1 MTSFRTTWGRAAGAA
16 LLAGAMVTGC
26 DWLNVD
32 QRDPNRVP
40 SATLDQLFLAT
51 QVATYYFAEGEVPRL
66 TTIWIQQLA
75 GTDRQYSLYDTYV
88 FGEGDSDNQYVTVYT
103 AAGLP
108 ALRQAQQLAT
118 EAGRRVYLGILKIHE
133 AYLVGMS
140 ASIWGDIVYSQ
151 AANPSQYPTPQLDRQ
166 EQVYAAVQ
174 QLLDGAIA
182 DLQSGQGTGP
192 GPADLNFGGD
202 PQRWI
207 RVANS
212 LKARFYMHWVEAQRA
227 GGAAAQAAQV
237 ACGGDCIAKAIQAAQ
252 NGINTAAGDWRAI
265 HGEKDTETNVWYQFM
280 RDRSGYVSAGAF
292 LVNTLQSRND
302 PRLNFYFQPGAA
314 GMVGSRPGENR
325 VGAAQLNIGP
335 GGVAAPAAAIPI
347 LTCAE
352 TQFILAEA
360 YYYQGNVVAANNALQ
375 AGIACER
382 QRTGLNIP
390 APGPLVGQ
398 ALFDEILL
406 QKYIAL
412 FLNLEAWNDYKRT
425 CRPALQTYQGQPIPR
440 RFYYGSTER
449 QSNPNVPPPA
459 QQPRA
464 NRNDPNPC

>member
-1 MTSFRTTWGRAAGAA
+1 MKTFRTTWGRAIGAA
-16 LLAGAMVTGC
+16 LLAGAAVTGC

-40 SATLDQLFLAT
+40 SATLDQLFLAS
-51 QVATYYFAEGEVPRL
+51 QVATFYFAEGEVPRL

-75 GTDRQYSLYDTYV
+75 GTDRQYSLYDTYI
-88 FGEGDSDNQYVTVYT
+88 FTEGDSDNQYATVYT
-103 AAGLP
+103 GGGLP
-108 ALRQAQQLAT
+108 ALRRAQQLAT
-118 EAGRRVYLGILKIHE
+118 EAGRRTYLGILKIYE
-133 AYLVGMS
+133 AYLVGMG

-151 AANPSQYPTPQLDRQ
+151 ASNPEQFPAPQLDRQ
-166 EQVYAAVQ
+166 EAVYAAVQ

-182 DLQSGQGTGP
+182 DLQSGQGTP
-192 GPADLNFGGD
+192 AGPADLNFGGD

-237 ACGGDCIAKAIQAAQ
+237 ACAGDCIAKAIAAAQ
-252 NGINTAAGDWRAI
+252 KGINSPAGDWRAI
-265 HGEKDTETNVWYQFM
+265 HGEKDTESNVWFQFM

-292 LVNTLQSRND
+292 LVSTLQQRND
-302 PRLNFYFQPGAA
+302 PRLNFYFTPGDA
-314 GMVGSRPGENR
+314 GMVGSRPGQNLA
-325 VGAAQLNIGP
+325 GAAQLNINP
-335 GGVAAPAAAIPI
+335 GGVAASSAPIPI

-360 YYYQGNVVAANNALQ
+360 YYYQNNLEPANTALRN
-375 AGIACER
+375 GVDCER

-390 APGPLVGQ
+390 VGGEQ
-398 ALFDEILL
+398 LFEEIML
-406 QKYIAL
+406 QKYVAL

-425 CRPALQTYQGQPIPR
+425 CRPVLQTYNNQPIPR
-440 RFYYGSTER
+440 RFFYGSTER
-449 QSNPNVPPPA
+449 QSNPNVPAPG